1 VQVSVE
7 VASPAMNRRA
17 ELAAD
22 AIVHAIGIA
31 AALVGAAALIVIAA
45 IKRNGLELV
54 TVTAYS
60 AGLLAMLICS
70 TVYNMAERSPYRELL
85 RRFDHA
91 AIFVMIAGT
100 YTPFTALALR
110 GGWAVAMTVFIWV
123 VAVFGVVLKLSVSSE
138 RFAKLSMALY
148 LTFGWIGMVI
158 MWPLLGA
165 VGVPILILL
174 AVGGVIYSLGTIVHA
189 LDRLPFQRAIW
200 HGLVVTAAAVHYAA
214 IVALVHG

>member
-1 VQVSVE
+1 MSVE
-7 VASPAMNRRA
+7 VASPATNSRA
-17 ELAAD
+17 EVAAD
-22 AIVHAIGIA
+22 AIVHGIGIA
-31 AALVGAAALIVIAA
+31 AAVIGAGALIVIAT

-60 AGLLAMLICS
+60 LGLLAMLICS
-70 TVYNMAERSPYRELL
+70 TIYNMAERSRYRELL

-110 GGWAVAMTVFIWV
+110 GDWAVAMTGFIWV

-138 RFAKLSMALY
+138 RFTKLSMALY
-148 LTFGWIGMVI
+148 LTFGWIGVVI

-174 AVGGVIYSLGTIVHA
+174 AVGGAIYSLGTIVHV

-200 HGLVVTAAAVHYAA
+200 HGFVVTAAAVHYAA

>member
-1 VQVSVE
+1 MTS
-7 VASPAMNRRA
+7 RRA
-17 ELAAD
+17 EVAAD
-22 AIVHAIGIA
+22 AAVHGIGIA
-31 AALVGAAALIVIAA
+31 AATVGAIALIVLAA
-45 IKRNGLELV
+45 LTRDGLEV
-54 TVTAYS
+54 ATIVAYCV
-60 AGLLAMLICS
+60 GLLAMLICS
-70 TVYNMAERSPYRELL
+70 TVYNMAERSRHRELL
-85 RRFDHA
+85 RRCDHA

-100 YTPFTALALR
+100 YTPFTTLALR
-110 GGWAVAMTVFIWV
+110 GHWALGMTVFVWL
-123 VAVFGVVLKLSVSSE
+123 VAALGVILKLSVSSE

-189 LDRLPFQRAIW
+189 FDRLPFQRAIW
-200 HGLVVTAAAVHYAA
+200 HGFVVTAAAVHYAA